1 MVGSK
6 LKDLSAPQ
14 RRVIRAWCM
23 YDWAN
28 SGYATAGGAAI
39 FPVYFV
45 FLFKDALG
53 ESVSL
58 LGITFTG
65 SSTWSLGIAV
75 ATALVAITSP
85 VLGVIADRVAIKKV
99 LLWIYTIVGSVATC
113 MMFFSAYTGAPW
125 LWFLAMF
132 MLANVGFAG
141 CLVFYNTFLPHI
153 APRELLDDV
162 SSRGFA
168 YGYVGGGLLLA
179 VHLALILATQH
190 TQWADLV
197 TRLAIVSTGFW
208 WFGWALWTF
217 RVVPEPHIPNE
228 MHGLRPGRA
237 LRLAITE
244 LSHTFREMRGF
255 RAILIYL
262 VAYLLFND
270 GIQTVLNVAGA
281 YGADTIGIPLVF
293 NMATILIIQFVAAF
307 GAMAFSWLA
316 SRISTKAALMVTLVG
331 WSGLVLLG
339 VGIAPLEPR
348 DHEDFDY
355 QLAYQREL
363 GVYVVGAA
371 PEKEDSATDRVW
383 REELAAAGVIQG
395 EGTAMQAG
403 DALSGARAEN
413 LVNGVRNSDNA
424 PYSVSV
430 MGGDLAGT
438 TATGT
443 LHRSNLRDGPIDSW
457 PAALRRLVWQRLGL
471 DAPYQWL
478 LLGVG
483 VGLVMGGSQA
493 LARSL
498 FAQIVPHTRSGEFF
512 SFFGFMGRVSTV
524 FGPLL
529 YVVVTGLI
537 DTRVAIL
544 SIMALIVTGGVML
557 QWVDVR
563 SGAKA
568 ADEEDRRHYAE
579 AGEALPGGCGCGGDP
594 RHVLL
599 SPSRIQ

>member
-1 MVGSK
+1 
-6 LKDLSAPQ
+6 
-14 RRVIRAWCM
+14 M

-53 ESVSL
+53 ESVTL

-65 SSTWSLGIAV
+65 SSTWSLGIAA

-85 VLGVIADRVAIKKV
+85 VLGVIADRVAIKKA

-113 MMFFSAYTGAPW
+113 LMFFSAYTGQPW

-153 APRELLDDV
+153 SPRELLDKV
-162 SSRGFA
+162 SSQGFA

-179 VHLALILATQH
+179 VHLALILATQG
-190 TQWADLV
+190 TEWADLV
-197 TRLAIVSTGFW
+197 TRLAIVSIGFW

-217 RVVPEPHIPNE
+217 KVVPEPHIPNE
-228 MHGLRPGRA
+228 IRGLRPARA
-237 LRLAITE
+237 LRLAFTE
-244 LSHTFREMRGF
+244 LSHTFHQMRGF

-262 VAYLLFND
+262 VSYLLFND

-307 GAMAFSWLA
+307 GAVGFSWLA
-316 SRISTKAALMVTLVG
+316 SRIATKGALLATLVG
-331 WSGLVLLG
+331 WSVLVLFG
-339 VGIAPLEPR
+339 VGIAPLEPNG
-348 DHEDFDY
+348 HEEFDY
-355 QLAYQREL
+355 QLEYQGEW
-363 GVYVVGAA
+363 GVYVVGSA
-371 PEKEDSATDRVW
+371 PEREDSALDRTW
-383 REELAAAGVIQG
+383 REELSVAGVIP
-395 EGTAMQAG
+395 ESEAALQAG
-403 DALSGARAEN
+403 DTLSEEQMET
-413 LVNGVRNSDNA
+413 LVERISGSDSA

-430 MGGDLAGT
+430 LGGGLDGAN
-438 TATGT
+438 ATGR
-443 LHRSNLRDGPIDSW
+443 LHRSNLGDGPIDWW
-457 PAALRRLVWQRLGL
+457 PAMVRRLVWERLGL

-544 SIMALIVTGGVML
+544 SIMGLIVAGGVL
-557 QWVDVR
+557 LHWVDVR
-563 SGAKA
+563 SGARA
-568 ADEEDRRHYAE
+568 ADEEDARHYAE
-579 AGEALPGGCGCGGDP
+579 AGEAFPA
-594 RHVLL
+594 
-599 SPSRIQ
+599 